1 MLVNTRLS
9 SSTTS
14 TFNRGTCGV
23 SASVTADSATES
35 APATGNQSSAVVPF
49 SFSLLSMKRPPI
61 CSIKPC
67 TIDSP
72 SPVPLPTPL
81 VVKNGS
87 IADASVLASM
97 PSPVS
102 VTLKQT

>member
-1 MLVNTRLS
+1 MA
-9 SSTTS
+9 
-14 TFNRGTCGV
+14 V
-23 SASVTADSATES
+23 SCAAGLATE
-35 APATGNQSSAVVPF
+35 PLVATGNQSSAVVPK
-49 SFSLLSMKRPPI
+49 SFRLLRIKRPPS
-61 CSIKPC
+61 CSMNPC

-87 IADASVLASM
+87 IAEASVTSSI

-102 VTLKQT
+102 VTSRHT